1 MINSASTVHLGWV
14 KNTEAKVETQRRRW
28 VGSRV
33 GGEEE
38 RRKRLAVG
46 GDFEDRTDRL
56 AFTLFIYT
64 LGSGTGREG
73 KEWAA
78 PPRCPLAFPPPPPPV
93 LWSARMAKGIRQRR
107 NRDKGQERGK
117 GKNKWPGLFFFFLP
131 LAAISILSTT
141 TLTTYLPT

>member
-56 AFTLFIYT
+56 ASTLFIYT

-78 PPRCPLAFPPPPPPV
+78 LPRCPLAFPPAPPPD
-93 LWSARMAKGIRQRR
+93 LWSARMAKGINKAEEEQGQGTG
-107 NRDKGQERGK
+107 KGQGK
-117 GKNKWPGLFFFFLP
+117 KNKRPGLFFFFFPLP
-131 LAAISILSTT
+131 QSQS
-141 TLTTYLPT
+141 YLLLH